1 MSNKIDFFGY
11 EGKMTYEN
19 QSSGIRTFQMDID
32 LLHKIN
38 SFTLNVM
45 KEEEFKPKDVI
56 RDFRMTSNGDFSF
69 KCGGGYKISDEL
81 VGGDASGVMS
91 KTFEYFLEY
100 DKDKDIKD
108 LDRLNEFIDENK
120 DHIRR
125 MFPNAEKFEGFN
137 KEYDFTEEK
146 IVDLEL
152 EKGKISVK
160 TEILDDLEECSL
172 KYRDKNGKITENETK
187 EMVIPNTDLE
197 KYFKYVFDND
207 YNIHPSNFKGDI
219 NEDDFVKK
227 FNLEDKL
234 PNFTILSPDKLL
246 YNKNDSSLCDI
257 ATLKETVLEV
267 ESKEFWDNMDLKDIR
282 SYETLAEKGV
292 VSICY
297 EKETDEKGEVYTKSY
312 TDFEEYSENVVNSK
326 KKEIIDKEVQSIK
339 KELMEKTDIENNCI
353 KTKNFFELKEKY
365 EKELEKVEDKLENLK
380 GNKEKAVNKEEV
392 QEKVKEEKE
401 LEIEIE

>member
-19 QSSGIRTFQMDID
+19 QNSGIRTFQMDID

-108 LDRLNEFIDENK
+108 LDRLNEFIEENK

-125 MFPNAEKFEGFN
+125 IFPNAEKFEGFN

-339 KELMEKTDIENNCI
+339 KELMEKTDIENNFI
-353 KTKNFFELKEKY
+353 KTKDFFELKEKY

-380 GNKEKAVNKEEV
+380 GNKEKAVNKKEV
-392 QEKVKEEKE
+392 QEKIKEEKE
-401 LEIEIE
+401 LEIK

>member
-19 QSSGIRTFQMDID
+19 PNSGIRTFQMDID

-108 LDRLNEFIDENK
+108 LDRLNEFIEENK

-160 TEILDDLEECSL
+160 TEILDDLEECSF

-207 YNIHPSNFKGDI
+207 YNIHPSNFKGNI
-219 NEDDFVKK
+219 NEEDFVKK

-257 ATLKETVLEV
+257 GTLKETVLEV

-326 KKEIIDKEVQSIK
+326 KKEIINEEVQSIK
-339 KELMEKTDIENNCI
+339 KELMGKTDIENNCI
-353 KTKNFFELKEKY
+353 KTKDFFELKEKY

-380 GNKEKAVNKEEV
+380 GNKEKVVNKEEV

-401 LEIEIE
+401 LEIE

>member
-19 QSSGIRTFQMDID
+19 QNSGIRTFQMDID

-219 NEDDFVKK
+219 SEDDFIKK
-227 FNLEDKL
+227 FNLEDEL
-234 PNFTILSPDKLL
+234 PNFTILSPDKIL

-257 ATLKETVLEV
+257 GAFKETVLEV

-297 EKETDEKGEVYTKSY
+297 EKETDEKGEVYTKGY

-339 KELMEKTDIENNCI
+339 KELMEKTDIENNFI
-353 KTKNFFELKEKY
+353 KTKDFFELKEKY

-380 GNKEKAVNKEEV
+380 GNKEKVVNKEEV

-401 LEIEIE
+401 LEIE

>member
-19 QSSGIRTFQMDID
+19 QNSGIRTFQIDID

-257 ATLKETVLEV
+257 GTLKETVLEV

-282 SYETLAEKGV
+282 SYETLAEKGI

-297 EKETDEKGEVYTKSY
+297 EKETDEKGEVYTKGY

-339 KELMEKTDIENNCI
+339 KELMEKTDIENNFI
-353 KTKNFFELKEKY
+353 KTKDFFELKEKY

-380 GNKEKAVNKEEV
+380 GNKEKVVNKEEV

-401 LEIEIE
+401 LEIE

>member
-1 MSNKIDFFGY
+1 MSKKTDFFGY
-11 EGKMTYEN
+11 EAEQIYEN
-19 QSSGIRTFQMDID
+19 QHTGATTFEVDCD
-32 LLHKIN
+32 LLPKIS
-38 SFTLNVM
+38 SFVVNVM
-45 KEEEFKPKDVI
+45 KEEEFDAEEVI
-56 RDFRMTSNGDFSF
+56 RGFKQKDNGNFTFKTGIGYDISGELLKGDNTGAVTGAFSR
-69 KCGGGYKISDEL
+69 
-81 VGGDASGVMS
+81 
-91 KTFEYFLEY
+91 FLDY
-100 DKDKDIKD
+100 DKEQTKERLDI
-108 LDRLNEFIDENK
+108 LNDFIEKNSK
-120 DHIRR
+120 YIERK
-125 MFPNAEKFEGFN
+125 FPNAEKFEGFN

-326 KKEIIDKEVQSIK
+326 KKEIINEEVQSIK
-339 KELMEKTDIENNCI
+339 KELMKKTDIENNFI
-353 KTKNFFELKEKY
+353 KTKDFFELKEKY

-380 GNKEKAVNKEEV
+380 GNKEKVVNKEEV

-401 LEIEIE
+401 LEIE

>member
-1 MSNKIDFFGY
+1 MSKKTDFFGY
-11 EGKMTYEN
+11 EAEPIYEN
-19 QSSGIRTFQMDID
+19 QHTGATTFEVDCD
-32 LLHKIN
+32 LLPKIS
-38 SFTLNVM
+38 SFVVNVM
-45 KEEEFKPKDVI
+45 KEEEFDAEEVI
-56 RDFRMTSNGDFSF
+56 RGFKQKDNGNFTFKTGIGYDISGELLKGDNTGAVTGAFSR
-69 KCGGGYKISDEL
+69 
-81 VGGDASGVMS
+81 
-91 KTFEYFLEY
+91 FLDY
-100 DKDKDIKD
+100 DKEQTKERLDI
-108 LDRLNEFIDENK
+108 LNDFIEKNSK
-120 DHIRR
+120 YIERK
-125 MFPNAEKFEGFN
+125 FPNAEKFEGFN

-257 ATLKETVLEV
+257 GALKETVLEV

-353 KTKNFFELKEKY
+353 KTKDFFELKEKY

-401 LEIEIE
+401 LEIE

>member
-187 EMVIPNTDLE
+187 EMVIPNTDLK

-257 ATLKETVLEV
+257 GALKETVLEV

-353 KTKNFFELKEKY
+353 KTKDFFELKEKY

-401 LEIEIE
+401 LEIE

>member
-1 MSNKIDFFGY
+1 MSKKTDFFGY
-11 EGKMTYEN
+11 EAEQIYEN
-19 QSSGIRTFQMDID
+19 QHTGATTFEVDCD
-32 LLHKIN
+32 LLPKIS
-38 SFTLNVM
+38 SFVVNVM
-45 KEEEFKPKDVI
+45 KEEEFDAEEVI
-56 RDFRMTSNGDFSF
+56 RGFKQKDNGNFTFKTGIGYDISGELLKGDNTGAVTGAFSR
-69 KCGGGYKISDEL
+69 
-81 VGGDASGVMS
+81 
-91 KTFEYFLEY
+91 FLDY
-100 DKDKDIKD
+100 DKEQTKEK
-108 LDRLNEFIDENK
+108 LDRLNDFIEKNSK
-120 DHIRR
+120 YIERK
-125 MFPNAEKFEGFN
+125 FPNAEKFEGFN

-326 KKEIIDKEVQSIK
+326 KKEIINEEVQSIK
-339 KELMEKTDIENNCI
+339 KELMGKTDIENNCI
-353 KTKNFFELKEKY
+353 KTKDFFELKEKY

-380 GNKEKAVNKEEV
+380 GNKEKVVNKEEV

-401 LEIEIE
+401 LEIE

>member
-19 QSSGIRTFQMDID
+19 QNSGIRTFQMDID

-267 ESKEFWDNMDLKDIR
+267 ENKEFWDNMDLKDIR

-312 TDFEEYSENVVNSK
+312 TNFEEYSENVVNSK

-353 KTKNFFELKEKY
+353 KTKDFFELKEKY

-380 GNKEKAVNKEEV
+380 GNKEKVINKEEV

-401 LEIEIE
+401 LEIE

>member
-19 QSSGIRTFQMDID
+19 QNSGIRTFQMDID
-32 LLHKIN
+32 LLYKIN

-246 YNKNDSSLCDI
+246 YNKNDGSLCDI

-326 KKEIIDKEVQSIK
+326 KKEIINEEVQSIK
-339 KELMEKTDIENNCI
+339 KELMGKTDIENNCI
-353 KTKNFFELKEKY
+353 KTKDFFELKEKY

-380 GNKEKAVNKEEV
+380 GNKEKVVNKEEV

-401 LEIEIE
+401 LEIE

>member
-19 QSSGIRTFQMDID
+19 QNSGIRTFQMDID

-326 KKEIIDKEVQSIK
+326 KKEIINEEVQSIK

-353 KTKNFFELKEKY
+353 KTKDFFELKEKY

-392 QEKVKEEKE
+392 QEKVKEENE
-401 LEIEIE
+401 LEIE

>member
-19 QSSGIRTFQMDID
+19 PNSGIRTFQMDID

-172 KYRDKNGKITENETK
+172 KYRDKNGKITENEAK

-297 EKETDEKGEVYTKSY
+297 EKETDEKGEVYTKGY

-326 KKEIIDKEVQSIK
+326 KKEIIDEEVQSIK
-339 KELMEKTDIENNCI
+339 KELMEKTDIENNFI
-353 KTKNFFELKEKY
+353 KTKDFFELKEKY

-401 LEIEIE
+401 LEIE

>member
-1 MSNKIDFFGY
+1 
-11 EGKMTYEN
+11 MTYEN

-69 KCGGGYKISDEL
+69 KCGGGKISDEL

-108 LDRLNEFIDENK
+108 LDRLNEFIEENK

-160 TEILDDLEECSL
+160 TEILDDLEECSF

-197 KYFKYVFDND
+197 KYFKYVFDSD

-257 ATLKETVLEV
+257 GALKETVLEV

-353 KTKNFFELKEKY
+353 KTKDFFELKEKY

-401 LEIEIE
+401 LEIE

>member
-19 QSSGIRTFQMDID
+19 QNSGIRTFQMDID

-353 KTKNFFELKEKY
+353 KTKDFFELKEKY

-401 LEIEIE
+401 LEIE

>member
-19 QSSGIRTFQMDID
+19 QNSGIRTFQMDID

-146 IVDLEL
+146 IIDLEL

-326 KKEIIDKEVQSIK
+326 KKEIINEEVQSIK
-339 KELMEKTDIENNCI
+339 KELMGKTDIENNCI
-353 KTKNFFELKEKY
+353 KTKDFFELKEKY

-380 GNKEKAVNKEEV
+380 GNKEKVVNKEEV

-401 LEIEIE
+401 LEIE

>member
-19 QSSGIRTFQMDID
+19 QNSGIRTFQMDID

-45 KEEEFKPKDVI
+45 KEEEFEPKDVI

-326 KKEIIDKEVQSIK
+326 KKEIINEEVQSIK
-339 KELMEKTDIENNCI
+339 KELMGKTDIENNCI
-353 KTKNFFELKEKY
+353 KTKDFFELKEKY

-380 GNKEKAVNKEEV
+380 GNKEKVVNKEEV

-401 LEIEIE
+401 LEIE

>member
-19 QSSGIRTFQMDID
+19 QNSGIRTFQMDID

-146 IVDLEL
+146 IVNLEL
-152 EKGKISVK
+152 KKGKISVK

-326 KKEIIDKEVQSIK
+326 KKEIINEEVQSIK
-339 KELMEKTDIENNCI
+339 KELMGKTDIENNCI
-353 KTKNFFELKEKY
+353 KTKDFFELKEKY

-380 GNKEKAVNKEEV
+380 GNKEKVVNKEEV

-401 LEIEIE
+401 LEIE

>member
-1 MSNKIDFFGY
+1 
-11 EGKMTYEN
+11 MTYEN
-19 QSSGIRTFQMDID
+19 PNSGIRTFQMDID

-108 LDRLNEFIDENK
+108 LDRLNEFIEENK

-160 TEILDDLEECSL
+160 TEILDDLEECSF

-207 YNIHPSNFKGDI
+207 YNIHPSNFKGNI
-219 NEDDFVKK
+219 NEEDFVKK

-257 ATLKETVLEV
+257 GTLKETVLEV

-326 KKEIIDKEVQSIK
+326 KKEIINEEVQSIK
-339 KELMEKTDIENNCI
+339 KELMGKTDIENNCI
-353 KTKNFFELKEKY
+353 KTKDFFELKEKY

-380 GNKEKAVNKEEV
+380 GNKEKVVNKEEV

-401 LEIEIE
+401 LEIE

>member
-19 QSSGIRTFQMDID
+19 QNSGIRTFQMDID

-326 KKEIIDKEVQSIK
+326 KKEIINEEVQSIK
-339 KELMEKTDIENNCI
+339 KELMGKTDIENNCI
-353 KTKNFFELKEKY
+353 KTKDFFELKEKY

-380 GNKEKAVNKEEV
+380 GNKEKVVNKEEV

-401 LEIEIE
+401 LEIE

>member
-1 MSNKIDFFGY
+1 
-11 EGKMTYEN
+11 MTYEN

-108 LDRLNEFIDENK
+108 LDRLNEFIEENK

-219 NEDDFVKK
+219 SEDNFVKK
-227 FNLEDKL
+227 FNLEDEL
-234 PNFTILSPDKLL
+234 PNFTILSPDKIL

-257 ATLKETVLEV
+257 DTLKETVLEV

-282 SYETLAEKGV
+282 SYGTLAEKGI

-326 KKEIIDKEVQSIK
+326 KKEIINEEVQNIK

-353 KTKNFFELKEKY
+353 KTKDFFELKEKY

-380 GNKEKAVNKEEV
+380 GNKEKVVNKEEV

-401 LEIEIE
+401 LEIE

>member
-19 QSSGIRTFQMDID
+19 QNSGIRTFQMDID

-246 YNKNDSSLCDI
+246 YNKNDGSLCDI

-326 KKEIIDKEVQSIK
+326 KKEIINEEVQSIK
-339 KELMEKTDIENNCI
+339 KELMGKTDIENNCI
-353 KTKNFFELKEKY
+353 KTKDFFELKEKY

-380 GNKEKAVNKEEV
+380 GNKEKVVNKEEV

-401 LEIEIE
+401 LEIE

>member
-19 QSSGIRTFQMDID
+19 QNSGIRTFQMDID

-172 KYRDKNGKITENETK
+172 KYRDKNRKITENETK

-227 FNLEDKL
+227 FNLEDEL

-353 KTKNFFELKEKY
+353 KTKDFFELKEKY
-365 EKELEKVEDKLENLK
+365 EKELEKVEDKLEDLK
-380 GNKEKAVNKEEV
+380 GNKEKAINKEEV

-401 LEIEIE
+401 LEIE

>member
-160 TEILDDLEECSL
+160 TEILDDLEECSF

-219 NEDDFVKK
+219 SEDDFIKK
-227 FNLEDKL
+227 FNLEDEL
-234 PNFTILSPDKLL
+234 PNFTILSPDKIL

-257 ATLKETVLEV
+257 DALKETVLEV

-282 SYETLAEKGV
+282 SYGTLTEKGI

-312 TDFEEYSENVVNSK
+312 TGFEEYSENIVNLK
-326 KKEIIDKEVQSIK
+326 KKEIINEEVQNIK
-339 KELMEKTDIENNCI
+339 KELMKKTDIENNCI
-353 KTKNFFELKEKY
+353 KTKDFFELKEKY

-380 GNKEKAVNKEEV
+380 GNKEKIVSKEEV
-392 QEKVKEEKE
+392 QDKVKEEKE
-401 LEIEIE
+401 LEIE

>member
-160 TEILDDLEECSL
+160 TEILDNLEECSF

-187 EMVIPNTDLE
+187 EMVIPNTDLK

-219 NEDDFVKK
+219 SEDDFIKK
-227 FNLEDKL
+227 FNLEDEL
-234 PNFTILSPDKLL
+234 PNFTILSPDKIL

-257 ATLKETVLEV
+257 DTLKETVLEV

-282 SYETLAEKGV
+282 SYGTLAEKGI

-312 TDFEEYSENVVNSK
+312 TGFEEYSENVVNSK
-326 KKEIIDKEVQSIK
+326 KKEIINEEVQNIK

-353 KTKNFFELKEKY
+353 KTKDFFELKEKY

-380 GNKEKAVNKEEV
+380 GNKEKIVSKEEV
-392 QEKVKEEKE
+392 QDKVKEEKE
-401 LEIEIE
+401 LEIE

>member
-19 QSSGIRTFQMDID
+19 QNSGIRTFQMDID

-146 IVDLEL
+146 IVNLEL
-152 EKGKISVK
+152 KKGKISVK

-197 KYFKYVFDND
+197 KYFKYVFDDD

-219 NEDDFVKK
+219 NEDDFIKK

-234 PNFTILSPDKLL
+234 PNFTILTPDKLL

-339 KELMEKTDIENNCI
+339 KELMEKTDIENNFI
-353 KTKNFFELKEKY
+353 KTKDFFELKEKY
-365 EKELEKVEDKLENLK
+365 EKELEKVEEKLENLK
-380 GNKEKAVNKEEV
+380 GNKEKVINKEEV
-392 QEKVKEEKE
+392 QEKIKEEKE
-401 LEIEIE
+401 LEIE

>member
-19 QSSGIRTFQMDID
+19 QNSGIRTFQMDID

-227 FNLEDKL
+227 INLEDKL

-267 ESKEFWDNMDLKDIR
+267 ENKEFWDNMNLKDIR

-326 KKEIIDKEVQSIK
+326 KKEIINEEVQSIK
-339 KELMEKTDIENNCI
+339 KELMKKTDIENNFI
-353 KTKNFFELKEKY
+353 KTKDFFKLKEKY

-380 GNKEKAVNKEEV
+380 GNKEKVVNKEEV

-401 LEIEIE
+401 LEIE

>member
-19 QSSGIRTFQMDID
+19 QNSGIRTFQMDID

-108 LDRLNEFIDENK
+108 LDRLNEFIEENK

-160 TEILDDLEECSL
+160 TEILDDLEECSF

-219 NEDDFVKK
+219 SEDDFVKK
-227 FNLEDKL
+227 FNLEDEL

-257 ATLKETVLEV
+257 VTLKETILEV
-267 ESKEFWDNMDLKDIR
+267 ESKEFWDNMDLKNIR

-297 EKETDEKGEVYTKSY
+297 EKETDEKGEVYTKGY

-326 KKEIIDKEVQSIK
+326 KKEIIDEEVQSIK
-339 KELMEKTDIENNCI
+339 KELMEKTDIENNFI
-353 KTKNFFELKEKY
+353 KTKDFFQLKEKY

-380 GNKEKAVNKEEV
+380 GNKEKVVNKEEV
-392 QEKVKEEKE
+392 QEKVKEENE
-401 LEIEIE
+401 LEIE

>member
-19 QSSGIRTFQMDID
+19 QNSGIRTFQMDID

-108 LDRLNEFIDENK
+108 LDRLNEFIEENK

-339 KELMEKTDIENNCI
+339 KELMEKTDIENNFI
-353 KTKNFFELKEKY
+353 KTKDFFELKEKY
-365 EKELEKVEDKLENLK
+365 EKELEKVEEKLENLK
-380 GNKEKAVNKEEV
+380 GNKEKVINKEEV
-392 QEKVKEEKE
+392 QEKVKEENE
-401 LEIEIE
+401 LEIE

>member
-160 TEILDDLEECSL
+160 TEILDDLEECSF

-219 NEDDFVKK
+219 SEDNFVKK
-227 FNLEDKL
+227 FNLEDEL
-234 PNFTILSPDKLL
+234 PNFTILSPDKIL

-257 ATLKETVLEV
+257 DTLKETVLEI

-282 SYETLAEKGV
+282 SYETLAEKGI

-326 KKEIIDKEVQSIK
+326 KKEIINEEIQNIK

-353 KTKNFFELKEKY
+353 KTKDFFELKEKY

-380 GNKEKAVNKEEV
+380 GNKEKVVNKEEV

-401 LEIEIE
+401 LEIE

>member
-19 QSSGIRTFQMDID
+19 QNSGIRTFQMDID

-326 KKEIIDKEVQSIK
+326 KKEIINEEVQSIK
-339 KELMEKTDIENNCI
+339 KELMKKTDIENNFI
-353 KTKNFFELKEKY
+353 KTKDFFELKEKY

-380 GNKEKAVNKEEV
+380 GNKEKVVNKEEV

-401 LEIEIE
+401 LEIE

>member
-19 QSSGIRTFQMDID
+19 QNSGIRTFQMDID

-297 EKETDEKGEVYTKSY
+297 EKETDEKGEVYTKGY

-326 KKEIIDKEVQSIK
+326 KKEIINEEVQSIK
-339 KELMEKTDIENNCI
+339 KELMGKTDIENNCI
-353 KTKNFFELKEKY
+353 KTKDFFELKEKY
-365 EKELEKVEDKLENLK
+365 EKELEKVEEKLENLK
-380 GNKEKAVNKEEV
+380 GNKEKVINKEEV
-392 QEKVKEEKE
+392 QEKIKEEKE
-401 LEIEIE
+401 LEIE

>member
-19 QSSGIRTFQMDID
+19 QNSGIRTFQMDID

-267 ESKEFWDNMDLKDIR
+267 ENKEFWDNMDLKDIR

-312 TDFEEYSENVVNSK
+312 TNFEEYSENVVNSK
-326 KKEIIDKEVQSIK
+326 KKEIINEEVQSIK
-339 KELMEKTDIENNCI
+339 KELMKKTDIENNFI
-353 KTKNFFELKEKY
+353 KTKDFFELKEKY

-380 GNKEKAVNKEEV
+380 GNKEKVVNKEEV

-401 LEIEIE
+401 LEIE

>member
-160 TEILDDLEECSL
+160 TEILDDLEECSF

-197 KYFKYVFDND
+197 KYFKYIFDND

-219 NEDDFVKK
+219 SEDDFIKK
-227 FNLEDKL
+227 FNLEDEL
-234 PNFTILSPDKLL
+234 PNFTILSPDKIL

-257 ATLKETVLEV
+257 DTLKETVLEV

-282 SYETLAEKGV
+282 SYETLAEKGI

-297 EKETDEKGEVYTKSY
+297 EKETDEKGEIYTKGY
-312 TDFEEYSENVVNSK
+312 TGFEEYSENVVNSK
-326 KKEIIDKEVQSIK
+326 KKEIINEEVQNIK

-353 KTKNFFELKEKY
+353 KTKDFFELKEKY

-380 GNKEKAVNKEEV
+380 GNKEKIVNKEEV

-401 LEIEIE
+401 LEIE

>member
-19 QSSGIRTFQMDID
+19 QNSGIRTFQMDID

-137 KEYDFTEEK
+137 KEYDFTNEK

-160 TEILDDLEECSL
+160 TEILNDLEECSL

-246 YNKNDSSLCDI
+246 YNKNDGSLCDI

-326 KKEIIDKEVQSIK
+326 KKEIINEEVQSIK
-339 KELMEKTDIENNCI
+339 KELMGKTDIENNCI
-353 KTKNFFELKEKY
+353 KTKDFFELKEKY

-380 GNKEKAVNKEEV
+380 GNKEKVVNKEEV

-401 LEIEIE
+401 LEIE

>member
-108 LDRLNEFIDENK
+108 LDRLNEFIEENK

-125 MFPNAEKFEGFN
+125 MFPNADKFEGFN

-219 NEDDFVKK
+219 SEDNFVKK
-227 FNLEDKL
+227 FNLEVEL
-234 PNFTILSPDKLL
+234 PNFTILSPDKIL

-257 ATLKETVLEV
+257 DTLKETVLEV

-282 SYETLAEKGV
+282 SYETLAEKGI

-297 EKETDEKGEVYTKSY
+297 EKETDEKGEVYTKGY
-312 TDFEEYSENVVNSK
+312 TGFEEYSENVVNSK
-326 KKEIIDKEVQSIK
+326 KKEIINEEVQNIK

-353 KTKNFFELKEKY
+353 KTKDFFELKEKY

-380 GNKEKAVNKEEV
+380 GNKEKIVSKEEV
-392 QEKVKEEKE
+392 QDKVKEEKE
-401 LEIEIE
+401 LEIE

>member
-19 QSSGIRTFQMDID
+19 QSSGLRTFQMDIN
-32 LLHKIN
+32 LLPKIS
-38 SFTLNVM
+38 SFVVDVM
-45 KEEEFKPKDVI
+45 KEEEFNPKDVI

-69 KCGGGYKISDEL
+69 KCGIGYDISGEL
-81 VGGDASGVMS
+81 LKGDNRGIVASAFS
-91 KTFEYFLEY
+91 RFLDY
-100 DKDKDIKD
+100 DKEQTKEN
-108 LDRLNEFIDENK
+108 LDMLNEYIERNSK
-120 DHIRR
+120 YIEKK
-125 MFPNAEKFEGFN
+125 FPNAEKFEGFN

-146 IVDLEL
+146 IVNLEL
-152 EKGKISVK
+152 KKGKISVK

-197 KYFKYVFDND
+197 KYFKYVFDSD

-282 SYETLAEKGV
+282 SYEILAEKGD

-326 KKEIIDKEVQSIK
+326 KKEIINEEVQSIK
-339 KELMEKTDIENNCI
+339 KELMKKTDIENNFI
-353 KTKNFFELKEKY
+353 KTKDFFELKEKY

-380 GNKEKAVNKEEV
+380 GNKEKVVNKEEI

-401 LEIEIE
+401 LEIE

>member
-19 QSSGIRTFQMDID
+19 QNSGIRTFQMDID

-282 SYETLAEKGV
+282 SYEPLAEKGV

-312 TDFEEYSENVVNSK
+312 TNFEEYSENVVNSK
-326 KKEIIDKEVQSIK
+326 KKEIINEEVQSIK
-339 KELMEKTDIENNCI
+339 KELMKKTDIENNFI
-353 KTKNFFELKEKY
+353 KTKDFFELKEKY

-380 GNKEKAVNKEEV
+380 GNKEKVVNKEEV

-401 LEIEIE
+401 LEIE

>member
-108 LDRLNEFIDENK
+108 LDRLNEFIDKNK

-187 EMVIPNTDLE
+187 EMVIPNTDLK

-219 NEDDFVKK
+219 SEDNFVKK
-227 FNLEDKL
+227 FNLEDEL
-234 PNFTILSPDKLL
+234 PNFTILTPDKIL

-257 ATLKETVLEV
+257 DTLKETVLEV

-282 SYETLAEKGV
+282 SYGTLAEKGI

-326 KKEIIDKEVQSIK
+326 KKEIINEEVQNIK

-353 KTKNFFELKEKY
+353 KTKDFFELKEKY

-380 GNKEKAVNKEEV
+380 GNKEKIVNKEEV
-392 QEKVKEEKE
+392 QDKVKEEKE
-401 LEIEIE
+401 LEIE

>member
-108 LDRLNEFIDENK
+108 LDRLNEFIEENK

-160 TEILDDLEECSL
+160 TEILDDLEECSF

-207 YNIHPSNFKGDI
+207 YNIHPSNLKGDI
-219 NEDDFVKK
+219 SEDDFIKK
-227 FNLEDKL
+227 FNLEDEL
-234 PNFTILSPDKLL
+234 PNFTILSPDKIL

-257 ATLKETVLEV
+257 DTLKETVLEV

-282 SYETLAEKGV
+282 SYETLAEKGI

-312 TDFEEYSENVVNSK
+312 TGFEEYSENVVNSK
-326 KKEIIDKEVQSIK
+326 KKEIINEEVQNIK
-339 KELMEKTDIENNCI
+339 KELMEKTDLENNCI
-353 KTKNFFELKEKY
+353 KTKDFFELKEKY

-380 GNKEKAVNKEEV
+380 GNKEKVVNKEEV

-401 LEIEIE
+401 LEIE

>member
-108 LDRLNEFIDENK
+108 LDRLNEFIEENK

-125 MFPNAEKFEGFN
+125 MFPNADKFEGVN

-160 TEILDDLEECSL
+160 TEILDDLEECSF

-219 NEDDFVKK
+219 SEDDFIKK
-227 FNLEDKL
+227 FNLEDEL
-234 PNFTILSPDKLL
+234 PNFTILSPDKIL

-257 ATLKETVLEV
+257 DALKETVLEV

-282 SYETLAEKGV
+282 SYETLAEKGI

-297 EKETDEKGEVYTKSY
+297 EKETDEKGEIYTKGY
-312 TDFEEYSENVVNSK
+312 TGFEEYSENVVNSK
-326 KKEIIDKEVQSIK
+326 KKEIINEEVQNIK

-353 KTKNFFELKEKY
+353 KTKDFFELKEKY

-380 GNKEKAVNKEEV
+380 GNKEKIVNKEEV
-392 QEKVKEEKE
+392 QDKVKEEKE
-401 LEIEIE
+401 LEIE